1 MLCAAT
7 GSVFSFPPHLPPI
20 SLPPTFLKGLL
31 CASAPPGA
39 EKAEET
45 RPCPQRSSVL
55 TWEARKEGYCM
66 SCPAVELRV
75 ECPGSPGRGRA
86 VLLNRECPRGS
97 KMVKASEAVANT
109 SFLFSLR
116 EGFLLSIS
124 SLDFLAKGNLPE
136 CLCSCIDILCNF
148 KIQMGSHYAYYSQPC
163 LFTLK
168 LDHGLTSVSFCVGIL
183 QF

>member
-1 MLCAAT
+1 
-7 GSVFSFPPHLPPI
+7 
-20 SLPPTFLKGLL
+20 
-31 CASAPPGA
+31 
-39 EKAEET
+39 
-45 RPCPQRSSVL
+45 
-55 TWEARKEGYCM
+55 
-66 SCPAVELRV
+66 
-75 ECPGSPGRGRA
+75 
-86 VLLNRECPRGS
+86 
-97 KMVKASEAVANT
+97 MVKASEAVANT